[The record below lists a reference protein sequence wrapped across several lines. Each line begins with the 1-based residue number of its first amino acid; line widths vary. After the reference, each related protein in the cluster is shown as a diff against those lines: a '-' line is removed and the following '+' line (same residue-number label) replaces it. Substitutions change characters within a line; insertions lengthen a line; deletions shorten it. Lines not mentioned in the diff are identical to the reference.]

1 MRQTL
6 LVQIGDSEVSI
17 RVRRLGDGATGIGS
31 AYEVQVGDGPARIVD
46 AARPDADTLSLLLDG
61 QSWEAGLVSTDEG
74 YEVDLL
80 GIRHDAVVIDPRR
93 KALRMAAG
101 AGADVIKTAM
111 PGRVVRI
118 LVAEGDEV
126 DKGAPVIVV
135 EAMKMENEL
144 TAPRAGTVARICVS
158 EGQQIEGKT
167 VLVELA

>member
-1 MRQTL
+1 MSRSF
-6 LVQIGDSEVSI
+6 LVTIGDEEVEVKVA
-17 RVRRLGDGATGIGS
+17 RAGEGATGIGVR
-31 AYEVQVGDGPARIVD
+31 YTVQVGDGPVREVD
-46 AARPDADTLSLLLDG
+46 AARPDPDTLSVLLDG
-61 QSWEAGLVSTDEG
+61 QSWEAGLVGTDEG

-80 GIRHDAVVIDPRR
+80 GIRHDAVVMDPRR

-118 LVAEGDEV
+118 LVAQGDAV

-144 TAPRAGTVARICVS
+144 TAPRAGVISRVCVD
-158 EGQQIEGKT
+158 EGAQVEGKT
-167 VLVELA
+167 VLVELE

>member
-1 MRQTL
+1 MNRTL

-17 RVRRLGDGATGIGS
+17 RVRRLGDGTTGIGS
-31 AYEVQVGDGPARIVD
+31 AYEVQIGDGPARVVD

-80 GIRHDAVVIDPRR
+80 GIRHDALVIDPRR

-126 DKGAPVIVV
+126 EKGAPVIVV